1 MDKIKPIFIAVL
13 CSAFSLTLFMLPNVQ
28 GAESSTP
35 IVISEDDPCGDQ
47 GVKEVI
53 KGKNRLIGC
62 WGNDGTC
69 KIKCF
74 EPELE

>member
-1 MDKIKPIFIAVL
+1 MDKIKQIFIAVL

-28 GAESSTP
+28 GAENSSP
-35 IVISEDDPCGDQ
+35 IVISEDSPCGDQ

-53 KGKNRLIGC
+53 KGKNKLIGC

-69 KIKCF
+69 KIRCF
-74 EPELE
+74 EPQVE